1 MKQLAGGKRR
11 ENNCF
16 PRTLMF
22 EMSYKNKAIDSF
34 TKLLIAVTGMI
45 AHRHGDLRYAHY
57 RLDIYLSNSNHTIG
71 YIS

>member
-1 MKQLAGGKRR
+1 
-11 ENNCF
+11 
-16 PRTLMF
+16 MF